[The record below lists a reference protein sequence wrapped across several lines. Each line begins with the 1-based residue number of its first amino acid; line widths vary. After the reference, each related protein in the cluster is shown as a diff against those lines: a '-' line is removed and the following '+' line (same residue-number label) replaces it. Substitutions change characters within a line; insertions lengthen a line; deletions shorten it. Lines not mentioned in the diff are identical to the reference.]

1 MKNFKIFSLFILAMI
16 GLNSCETDD
25 DVVFIA
31 QEPGE
36 FVLTNT
42 ILPEYILTASTGSNL
57 GERFTWNSADFG
69 VPTNVSYDLQ
79 RSIMGDFSD
88 AVLVG
93 TTAGNEIAMTI
104 GQMMDVA
111 TEVGLD
117 ANPET
122 PEPNTGSFSVR
133 IRAYVG
139 DGGSTTELFS
149 DVKTISVVLPEII
162 DVEDNVCEFDQ
173 LFAVGAGLP
182 TAGWGWGSPVVFTCV
197 GNGVYSGNVELTSD
211 GDANFRFFSEASN
224 WDSGRNFPYYE
235 NAGYT
240 IDENLVN
247 AGDGDNNFQFIG
259 TSGFYSLQIDDV
271 NKTITLGEP
280 QASGTCEVDI
290 LYAVGAGLPT
300 AGWGWASPVELLC
313 SGDGIWSG
321 NVQLQNNEGADNN
334 FRFFTEATNWDS
346 GRNYPFYV
354 NEGYTIDSNLIN
366 AEDGDS
372 NFAFVGTSGTY
383 FLTIN
388 TVDKKI
394 TLEQL

>member
-42 ILPEYILTASTGSNL
+42 ILPEYVLTASTGSNL

>member
-25 DVVFIA
+25 DVIFIA

-42 ILPEYILTASTGSNL
+42 ILPEYILTSTTGSNL

-69 VPTNVSYDLQ
+69 VQTNVSYDLQ
-79 RSIMGDFSD
+79 RSIIGDFSD

-93 TTAGNEIAMTI
+93 TTSGNEIAMTI

-117 ANPET
+117 ANPAT
-122 PEPNTGSFSVR
+122 PEPNTGSFAVR
-133 IRAYVG
+133 VRAYVG
-139 DGGSTTELFS
+139 SGGSNTELFS
-149 DVKTISVVLPEII
+149 DVKTISVVLQEKI

-182 TAGWGWGSPVVFTCV
+182 KAGWGWSSPVVFTCI

-211 GDANFRFFSEASN
+211 GDANFRFFSEATN
-224 WDSGRNFPYYE
+224 WDSGRNYPYYE

-247 AGDGDNNFQFIG
+247 AGDGDKNFQFTGI
-259 TSGFYSLQIDDV
+259 SGFYNLQIDDV

-280 QASGTCEVDI
+280 QAYGTCEVDI
-290 LYAVGAGLPT
+290 LYAVGAGLPK
-300 AGWGWASPVELLC
+300 AGWGWTSPVELLC

-321 NVQLQNNEGADNN
+321 NVELQNNEGADNN

-366 AEDGDS
+366 AGDGDS

-388 TVDKKI
+388 TVDKTI

>member
-31 QEPGE
+31 QAPGALD
-36 FVLTNT
+36 FSNSFSDA
-42 ILPEYILTASTGSNL
+42 YILTSATAANL
-57 GERFTWNSADFG
+57 GERFTWNSASYD
-69 VPTNVSYDLQ
+69 VPTAVTYELQ
-79 RSIMGDFSD
+79 SSVIGDFTDMNVIGS
-88 AVLVG
+88 
-93 TTAGNEIAMTI
+93 TFGNEIAVTI
-104 GQMMDVA
+104 GDLLSLAAQA
-111 TEVGLD
+111 GLD
-117 ANPET
+117 NDPTTE
-122 PEPNTGSFSVR
+122 EKPNTGQVWFRLKAS
-133 IRAYVG
+133 IG
-139 DGGSTTELFS
+139 TTGGEEVYSNAKALTL
-149 DVKTISVVLPEII
+149 VLPESI

-211 GDANFRFFSEASN
+211 GDANFRFFTEATN
-224 WDSGRNFPYYE
+224 WDSGRNYPYYE

-240 IDENLVN
+240 IDEQLVN
-247 AGDGDNNFQFIG
+247 AGDGDSNFQFTG
-259 TSGFYSLQIDDV
+259 TSGFYNLQIDDV

-280 QASGTCEVDI
+280 QATGTCEVDI
-290 LYAVGAGLPT
+290 LYAVGAGLPS

-321 NVQLQNNEGADNN
+321 NVELQNNEGADNN

-372 NFAFVGTSGTY
+372 NFAFMGTSGTY

-388 TVDKKI
+388 TVAKTI

>member
-149 DVKTISVVLPEII
+149 DVKTISVVLPENIA
-162 DVEDNVCEFDQ
+162 VEDNVCEFDQ

-182 TAGWGWGSPVVFTCV
+182 TAGWGWGSPAVFTCV

-321 NVQLQNNEGADNN
+321 NVELQNNEGADNN

-388 TVDKKI
+388 TVEKTI